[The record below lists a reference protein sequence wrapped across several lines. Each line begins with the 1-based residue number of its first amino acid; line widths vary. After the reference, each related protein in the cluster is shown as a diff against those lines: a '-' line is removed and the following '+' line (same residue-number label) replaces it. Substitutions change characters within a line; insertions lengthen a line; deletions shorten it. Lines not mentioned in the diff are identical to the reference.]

1 MTSSTSEFIKNL
13 KNAKLIG
20 QCPHC
25 ENEFHL
31 SKTKFFDGTRTF
43 PAEAESSKT
52 ELMKQIAE
60 KQEGIKERKN
70 DLKKFKIS
78 VDKTSEERAISS
90 GIGKILE
97 KVLPYYKDFKIPLS
111 DCRFLAEPLDVIVFE
126 GASKNDVKNI
136 IFMDIKT
143 GDAGLQK
150 NQRQIRDLVVEK
162 KVKSKLI
169 K

>member
-1 MTSSTSEFIKNL
+1 MSSTSKFIEDL
-13 KNAKLIG
+13 KNAKLSG

-25 ENEFHL
+25 ENEFDL
-31 SKTKFFDGTRTF
+31 AKTILFDGTEKF
-43 PAEAESSKT
+43 PLEAEMSKK
-52 ELMKQIAE
+52 ELLKQIDGQNE
-60 KQEGIKERKN
+60 EIVKRQN
-70 DLKKFKIS
+70 DLKRFQIS

-97 KVLPYYKDFKIPLS
+97 KVLPYYKDFKLPLS

-143 GDAGLQK
+143 GNATLQK
-150 NQRQIRDLVVEK
+150 NQRQIRDLVAEK
-162 KVKSKLI
+162 KVRSELI

>member
-1 MTSSTSEFIKNL
+1 M
-13 KNAKLIG
+13 
-20 QCPHC
+20 
-25 ENEFHL
+25 
-31 SKTKFFDGTRTF
+31 SKK
-43 PAEAESSKT
+43 
-52 ELMKQIAE
+52 ELLKQIDGQNE
-60 KQEGIKERKN
+60 EIVKRQN
-70 DLKKFKIS
+70 DLKRFQIS

-97 KVLPYYKDFKIPLS
+97 KVLPYYKDFKFPLS

-143 GDAGLQK
+143 GNASLQK

>member
-1 MTSSTSEFIKNL
+1 MSSTSEFIKNL
-13 KNAKLIG
+13 QKAKLIG

-31 SKTKFFDGTRTF
+31 AKTTLFDGTKTF
-43 PAEAESSKT
+43 PPEAEKSRN
-52 ELMKQIAE
+52 ELMNEMKMKE
-60 KQEGIKERKN
+60 TEIKERRN

-78 VDKTSEERAISS
+78 VDKTSEERAVST

-97 KVLPYYKDFKIPLS
+97 KVLPYYKDFNIPLS

-136 IFMDIKT
+136 IFMDVKT
-143 GDAGLQK
+143 GNASLQK
-150 NQRQIRDLVVEK
+150 NQRQIRDLVVKK
-162 KVKSKLI
+162 KVSSELI

>member
-1 MTSSTSEFIKNL
+1 MSSTSKFIEDL
-13 KNAKLIG
+13 KNAKLSG

-25 ENEFHL
+25 ENGFDL
-31 SKTKFFDGTRTF
+31 AKTILFDGTKKF
-43 PAEAESSKT
+43 PLEAEMARK
-52 ELMKQIAE
+52 ELLNEMDVKNEEIAQRLNE
-60 KQEGIKERKN
+60 
-70 DLKKFKIS
+70 LKRFQMS
-78 VDKTSEERAISS
+78 VDKTSEERAVST

-97 KVLPYYKDFKIPLS
+97 KVLPYYKDFKLPLS

-143 GDAGLQK
+143 GNASLQK

-162 KVKSKLI
+162 KVKSELI